1 MLLGKK
7 FLILIIFFFS
17 HNILFANDFNS
28 LKGEKIFDEF
38 KVNKRMKFDISGEW
52 EAIDKYSDYVGWG
65 IKVEGVTFVQ
75 MKNDIPIKFFE
86 IARATGLSKW
96 QAYLTNI
103 IESATFNPKEEGCRE
118 RQHYNYLNVY
128 KRGNA
133 HNCMIVTMLDVQ
145 RALNPSDYDPDRV
158 FSLGIRK
165 WVEKNEINLPKI
177 YLKYESSFHSMSVR
191 DEWYV
196 MLYAETPQNF
206 ANYKPKFSSRDTT
219 EFHPDKISNFPE
231 AKKIMQRWIKESAK
245 LHKNF
250 EIFQKAK
257 KSQKLDL
264 SVYVSSK
271 EKKSQKKIKFS
282 NGNLSEELIKL
293 NELYKS
299 GALTKEEFEKAK
311 KRVLNN

>member
-1 MLLGKK
+1 ML
-7 FLILIIFFFS
+7 FRS
-17 HNILFANDFNS
+17 
-28 LKGEKIFDEF
+28 
-38 KVNKRMKFDISGEW
+38 
-52 EAIDKYSDYVGWG
+52 
-65 IKVEGVTFVQ
+65 
-75 MKNDIPIKFFE
+75 
-86 IARATGLSKW
+86 
-96 QAYLTNI
+96 
-103 IESATFNPKEEGCRE
+103 ESATFNPKEEGCRE

-145 RALNPSDYDPDRV
+145 RALNPSDHDPDRV
-158 FSLGIRK
+158 FTLGIRK

-231 AKKIMQRWIKESAK
+231 AKKIMQKWIKESAK

-264 SVYVSSK
+264 SEYIASK
-271 EKKSQKKIKFS
+271 EKKKQKKIEFS
-282 NGNLSEELIKL
+282 SDNIADELTKI

-311 KRVLNN
+311 KRVLK